1 LAELEAVQNFWG
13 KEASSQGGA
22 VMTLP
27 DPLLIHRAAEN
38 FEGAALL
45 SQSAVLKRLA
55 AAWPRTKRS
64 GEVSTS
70 AQTGAALEDF
80 WQGVMVDFDHW
91 EVLAQ
96 VSPVEVMEGYQ
107 VLRGNGI
114 ILPDGTLNH
123 VAESLIKKEAAG
135 KLMADFG
142 IKPGEMK

>member
-1 LAELEAVQNFWG
+1 
-13 KEASSQGGA
+13 
-22 VMTLP
+22 MTP
-27 DPLLIHRAAEN
+27 KDPLLIHRAAEN

-55 AAWPRTKRS
+55 AAWPKTRRS
-64 GEVSTS
+64 GGIAVSNKSELT
-70 AQTGAALEDF
+70 LEDF
-80 WQGVMVDFDHW
+80 WQGVTVDFDHW

-123 VAESLIKKEAAG
+123 VAESLLKKEAAG

-142 IKPGEMK
+142 IKPGDLK

>member
-1 LAELEAVQNFWG
+1 MDR
-13 KEASSQGGA
+13 S
-22 VMTLP
+22 
-27 DPLLIHRAAEN
+27 DPLLPHRAAEN

-55 AAWPRTKRS
+55 AAWPRTRRS
-64 GEVSTS
+64 GEASTS
-70 AQTGAALEDF
+70 AQPDAALEDF
-80 WQGVMVDFDHW
+80 WQGIMVDFDHW

-123 VAESLIKKEAAG
+123 VAESLLKKEAAG
-135 KLMADFG
+135 RLMADFG
-142 IKPGEMK
+142 IKPGEAKLGTAR

>member
-1 LAELEAVQNFWG
+1 MG
-13 KEASSQGGA
+13 
-22 VMTLP
+22 

-45 SQSAVLKRLA
+45 SQSPVLKRLA
-55 AAWPRTKRS
+55 AAWPRTRRS
-64 GEVSTS
+64 GEIVVADKSELT
-70 AQTGAALEDF
+70 LEDF

-91 EVLAQ
+91 EMLSQA
-96 VSPVEVMEGYQ
+96 SPVEVMEGYQ

-123 VAESLIKKEAAG
+123 MAQSLLKKEAAG

-142 IKPGEMK
+142 IKPGERK

>member
-1 LAELEAVQNFWG
+1 MSWDDA
-13 KEASSQGGA
+13 
-22 VMTLP
+22 
-27 DPLLIHRAAEN
+27 LLIHRAAEN

-45 SQSAVLKRLA
+45 SQSPILKRLA
-55 AAWPRTKRS
+55 AAWPRTRRS
-64 GEVSTS
+64 GEIITS
-70 AQTGAALEDF
+70 AQPDAALEDF
-80 WQGVMVDFDHW
+80 WQGIMVDFDHW

-123 VAESLIKKEAAG
+123 VAERLLKKEAAG
-135 KLMADFG
+135 RLMADFG